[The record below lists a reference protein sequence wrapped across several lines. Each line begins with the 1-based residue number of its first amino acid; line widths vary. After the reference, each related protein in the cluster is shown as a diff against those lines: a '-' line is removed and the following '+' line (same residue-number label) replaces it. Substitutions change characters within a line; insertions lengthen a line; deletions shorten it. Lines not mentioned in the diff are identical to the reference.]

1 MKKENFSLKLK
12 VHFLEERL
20 AQLAPDHIE
29 AALKQNINLK
39 IEVQSRGVE
48 LKKYK
53 KLLLQMEQELARSKA
68 EGDSSREKELQAE
81 VDELTRELRELRR
94 RKVGN
99 GRDDVALAEA
109 RGRNEELEVRLAQ
122 AEEELESAKALI
134 EENLDEI
141 DRLREAQPNLNGST
155 MSESRRAKLEDALRE
170 LEEDN
175 NLLRD
180 KLEELANELNIRED
194 EKEDLADKVETLS
207 LHIEELERRAADAA
221 LERSHSRANDAN
233 DQEDRQRLEDNINS
247 LRDKLAATNIELQQK
262 EEEIAAKAQEIEEI
276 IAEHESIVRDIERN
290 WRGEVDEAR
299 QQVED
304 LKDALAEQE
313 KEEEHLRG
321 QIAKLEANTVELQDK
336 FEVALTHLEEAAEA
350 REDEIVDAN
359 AQITELS
366 EKLWRME
373 EQLDAEREEVKIQF
387 DEMEIEKE
395 QRDLVLNALKEV
407 TSTLFI
413 DTNES
418 LHSCDRNWP
427 LPRNNSKRLWI
438 STKHVWIK
446 LLNIER
452 GRKN

>member
-1 MKKENFSLKLK
+1 LKKENFSLKLK

-68 EGDSSREKELQAE
+68 EGDSSREKQLQAE
-81 VDELTRELRELRR
+81 VDELARELRDLRR
-94 RKVGN
+94 KKIGS
-99 GRDDVALAEA
+99 GKDDVALSEA
-109 RGRNEELEVRLAQ
+109 RGRNEELEQRLAQ
-122 AEEELESAKALI
+122 VEDELESAKALI

-141 DRLREAQPNLNGST
+141 DRLRDAQPNLNGST
-155 MSESRRAKLEDALRE
+155 MSESRRMKLEDALRE

-175 NLLRD
+175 ALLRE

-194 EKEDLADKVETLS
+194 EKEELADKVETLS
-207 LHIEELERRAADAA
+207 LHIEELERRHQDA
-221 LERSHSRANDAN
+221 LMERSQSRANDL
-233 DQEDRQRLEDNINS
+233 DEQEERQRLEDNINS

-276 IAEHESIVRDIERN
+276 ISEHESIVRDIEKS

-350 REDEIVDAN
+350 REDEIMDAN
-359 AQITELS
+359 QQITELS

-373 EQLDAEREEVKIQF
+373 ELLENEREECRIRL
-387 DEMEIEKE
+387 DELEIEKE
-395 QRDLVLNALKEV
+395 EKDMVLNALKEV
-407 TSTLFI
+407 SICALI
-413 DTNES
+413 
-418 LHSCDRNWP
+418 
-427 LPRNNSKRLWI
+427 
-438 STKHVWIK
+438 
-446 LLNIER
+446 
-452 GRKN
+452 